1 MEIMKCDFL
10 SAPWNL
16 KVMGL
21 SVILAI
27 VEDEEAMVTYTK
39 DKIEYIGTRG

>member
-1 MEIMKCDFL
+1 MKCDFL
-10 SAPWNL
+10 VIPWNL

-27 VEDEEAMVTYTK
+27 VEDKEAMVIFK
-39 DKIEYIGTRG
+39 NLGGI

>member
-1 MEIMKCDFL
+1 MEFMKCDFL
-10 SAPWNL
+10 GITWNL

-27 VEDEEAMVTYTK
+27 VEDKEAMVMFRTLGGLYTF
-39 DKIEYIGTRG
+39 